1 MSEEG
6 VLYQGIENKLE
17 ITDLMNESLQTV
29 QFNLQTEGSVTLLA
43 VRNNLLAMATSTNL
57 LKLFI
62 I

>member
-6 VLYQGIENKLE
+6 VLYQGIENMLE